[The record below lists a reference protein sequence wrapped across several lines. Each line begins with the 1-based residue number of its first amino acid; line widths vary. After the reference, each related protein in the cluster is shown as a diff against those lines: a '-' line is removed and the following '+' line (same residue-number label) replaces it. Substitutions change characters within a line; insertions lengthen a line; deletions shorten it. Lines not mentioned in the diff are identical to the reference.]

1 MNKKTIVAYF
11 QPQSWI
17 NDYAVNID
25 GAYEFDVTDLVKKM
39 GRKEALEID
48 DCDYSADNLWH
59 DWVSDHPDKDHDG
72 PFSVTVEV
80 AIRDYFK

>member
-11 QPQSWI
+11 QPQAWI
-17 NDYAVNID
+17 DDCAVDID
-25 GAYEFDVTDLVKKM
+25 GAYNFDVTDLVKKM
-39 GRKEALEID
+39 GRKKALQISD
-48 DCDYSADNLWH
+48 GSADNL
-59 DWVSDHPDKDHDG
+59 WVSDHPDKDHDG

>member
-11 QPQSWI
+11 QPQAWI
-17 NDYAVNID
+17 DDCAVDID
-25 GAYEFDVTDLVKKM
+25 GAYNFDVTDLVKKM
-39 GRKEALEID
+39 GRKKALQISD
-48 DCDYSADNLWH
+48 GSADNLWH